1 MQMRKWYADVQKR
14 GRILAGFALLGAF
27 LAPGATQDTVH
38 AAPPA
43 PREPLIANQT
53 SPTASVAWARELC
66 GFPAKGVATDAA
78 GNVTL
83 VAHFGSRCVLGEGEK
98 GAVTLEWTGGSPF
111 FVARFRPDGSLL
123 WARSIGQGA
132 NIQAE
137 ALAVTPDGSVLVTG
151 SSKGPVDFGI
161 ETEVIPERTSAFF
174 LARWKADGTLTWVR
188 RLQPKGDTSITSNMV
203 GRALT
208 VLPDGEVIAAGAF
221 TGTLTPSGSPS
232 SVTAGIS
239 LVAPRGSTTF
249 LARFNKAGTLTHA
262 RAVTEVS
269 TRVKGGKEVSVAALP
284 DGRVWVAA
292 SYQDPQFAKEGVTA
306 SPTAGGPSNGGTSDG
321 GISDGAWYVARYS
334 PKLVLETVLSV
345 PSKIVDVAASSEGGV
360 WALNSESLPML
371 SRYRSDGGL
380 MWTQALPGA
389 RQIAALGDTV
399 WVNGELDR
407 PTSFGEGHPS
417 SITLVPQSPF
427 HAAYIARLDG
437 RGTLSWVRQQQGTP
451 NSLEVRA
458 DGVGFFSTQGAD
470 RLLLGPG
477 QPGEMRPR
485 REQRLVKL
493 TGLDYAGPRLKAAS
507 GVVPAPALPSIPW
520 ETFARATPELYVQ
533 QGHGAS
539 ILTTDFSADGRYIL
553 SGSADGTAKLWEAS
567 SGRELRTFR
576 GHSPGQVV
584 AALSPDGR
592 YVLTGGEDKSA
603 RLWDVS
609 TGAQLQSVEGL
620 EQPVTA
626 VAFSRDGTRLLIN
639 TPLETQIL
647 ETESWQELRRL
658 YRDLPWEGAPVFLA
672 DGSALINGMGVNR
685 SDRKQRL
692 MIQDIQTGQER
703 DEPDVCAI
711 GVFEPVVLALSQG
724 GHFLACGSSW
734 LKVVDLQSRES
745 LVQLGMDELTALAWS
760 PDNRLLAYANA
771 MGLRVVTPIGGE
783 VVWLEAPT
791 EHEVVQTL
799 TFSPDSRILL
809 VATNS
814 PKRDSYRIRR
824 IDLINKRELPPLG
837 RQRLFQVS
845 AMDLHMD
852 SRRLLTGDLSGQIRL
867 WDLRSG
873 RTLRALSGHTGRIN
887 ALAMMDN
894 GKRAIS
900 SSDDQTLRLWDL
912 DKSKELQT
920 FRGHSKPIW
929 GLDVSP
935 DGTRIASGSDDT
947 TVRLWDVATGKE
959 LKRFAGNTKDVNTVA
974 FSPDGKL
981 LLGAGLEGTVRV
993 WEVATG
999 AEYRRLRGESIVSAR
1014 FSPDGRFVVGG
1025 GVETQ
1030 ALFLWELTSG
1040 RQVWKVSAH
1049 AVKDVRFSADGSR
1062 ILTSGEDGTVYL
1074 WETATG
1080 KQLHGFRD
1088 HVGPAEDVRFLPQQD
1103 TAVSSGLDGTL
1114 RFWDLATGSP
1124 LAVLVLS
1131 AGLVPSS
1138 TPTSQL
1144 LPLATKAGV
1153 GATSLVLSPS
1163 GHFDYPGGSLPEF
1176 AYAVQ
1181 GMNVIGLG
1189 QLYDTYY
1196 SPRLLER
1203 LLSREGVNPQQS
1215 SGFQNLMPLPEVQF
1229 VSPQADGTTLERCPS
1244 IQLQAIDQGGGVA
1257 QLALFVNGKRVEG
1270 SAPPTSS
1277 TKEGHTRIEQ
1287 TFKACLVEGPNVL
1300 RAVASSAAG
1309 IEAPAL
1315 ERTIVLTQGTSAPAG
1330 PPRLHLL
1337 AVGVSRYANARYNL
1351 TYAHLDA
1358 QQFHQTLKQDGA
1370 RVFASV
1376 EPILLTDQQA
1386 TRARILA
1393 ELEGLVKRAAPQD
1406 VVAIFL
1412 AGHGVASEQ
1421 RYYFIPYDATQMSGE
1436 TLGTGA
1442 ISSLQLAEFV
1452 RRLQAQKI
1460 ALFLDTCHAGASLG
1474 DVGKVALR
1482 GGALVEEEESLG
1494 RLAHATGSFVLAGS
1508 TDSQLA
1514 AESNQFG
1521 HGLFTQSM
1529 LEALTG
1535 KASCSP
1541 VTVGCLQRYAE
1552 LRLPELYQAI
1562 KQAEQFPTGFRFGD
1576 DFPIAR
1582 RE

>member
-27 LAPGATQDTVH
+27 LAPGVPQDAVH

-43 PREPLIANQT
+43 PREPLLAHQT

-66 GFPAKGVATDAA
+66 GEPAKGISSDAA
-78 GNVTL
+78 GNVTV
-83 VAHFGSRCVLGEGEK
+83 VAHFGSRCELGAGEK
-98 GAVTLEWTGGSPF
+98 GAITLEWTGGSPF

-123 WARSIGQGA
+123 WARAVGQSA

-208 VLPDGEVIAAGAF
+208 VLPDGEVVAAGAF
-221 TGTLTPSGSPS
+221 SGTLNLKGPPTPGNAGLTLAAPKGS
-232 SVTAGIS
+232 A
-239 LVAPRGSTTF
+239 TF
-249 LARFNKAGTLTHA
+249 LARFNKAGTLTNA
-262 RAVTEVS
+262 RAVAQVSDGRNGGDEVS
-269 TRVKGGKEVSVAALP
+269 LAALP

-292 SYQDPQFAKEGVTA
+292 SHQGPQFVEGGVA
-306 SPTAGGPSNGGTSDG
+306 PPSLDG
-321 GISDGAWYVARYS
+321 GWYAARYS
-334 PKLVLETVLSV
+334 SKLQLETVISI
-345 PSKIVDVAASSEGGV
+345 PSKSLDIAADPEGGV
-360 WALNSESLPML
+360 WALEKTSPPQLV
-371 SRYRSDGGL
+371 RYRATGAVA
-380 MWTQALPGA
+380 WTHALPGA
-389 RQIAALGDTV
+389 RQIAAQGNTV
-399 WVNGELDR
+399 WVTGDLDR
-407 PTSFGEGHPS
+407 LTRFGEGHPTA
-417 SITLVPQSPF
+417 ITLAPQSPSS
-427 HAAYIARLDG
+427 AYIARLDAQ
-437 RGTLSWVRQQQGTP
+437 GTLAWVRQMKGSPT
-451 NSLEVRA
+451 SLEMRA
-458 DGVGFFSTQGAD
+458 AGVGYVSTQGK
-470 RLLLGPG
+470 LLV
-477 QPGEMRPR
+477 Q
-485 REQRLVKL
+485 L
-493 TGLDYAGPRLKAAS
+493 TGLEHVGPGLKAPS
-507 GVVPAPALPSIPW
+507 ITVPPPPPVSIPW
-520 ETFARATPELYVQ
+520 ETFARGNPELYVQ

-539 ILTTDFSADGRYIL
+539 ILSIDVSADGRFIL

-576 GHSPGQVV
+576 GHVTGWVV

-592 YVLTGGEDKSA
+592 FVLTGGEDKSA
-603 RLWDVS
+603 RLWNIS
-609 TGAQLQSVEGL
+609 TGAQVQSIEGL
-620 EQPVTA
+620 EQPVNT

-639 TPLETQIL
+639 TQLETLIL

-658 YRDLPWEGAPVFLA
+658 YRDLPWPGAPIFNA
-672 DGSALINGMGVNR
+672 DGSALINGAGVDHK
-685 SDRKQRL
+685 DRNQRL
-692 MIQDIQTGQER
+692 YQQDIQTGQEGV
-703 DEPDVCAI
+703 EPETCAQDA
-711 GVFEPVVLALSQG
+711 VDSVLLALSRG
-724 GHFLACGSSW
+724 GRYLACGSYW
-734 LKVVDLQSRES
+734 LRLVDLETSAALVS
-745 LVQLGMDELTALAWS
+745 LGVRDLTGLALS
-760 PDNRLLAYANA
+760 PDNRLLAHSSAD
-771 MGLRVVTPIGGE
+771 GLQVVSPIGGE
-783 VVWLEAPT
+783 VLWSEPGGKSEVIEA
-791 EHEVVQTL
+791 L
-799 TFSPDSRILL
+799 TFSPDSRTLIL
-809 VATNS
+809 ASNS
-814 PKRDSYRIRR
+814 PNYDTYRIRR
-824 IDLINKRELPPLG
+824 IDLVRKLELPPLG

-852 SRRLLTGDLSGQIRL
+852 SRRLLTADLDGQLRL
-867 WDLRSG
+867 WDLSSG
-873 RTLRALSGHTGRIN
+873 RVLRTFSGHTRRIN
-887 ALAMMDN
+887 ALVMLKK
-894 GKRAIS
+894 GKQALS

-912 DKSKELQT
+912 DKGSTLQT

-929 GLDVSP
+929 GADVSP
-935 DGTRIASGSDDT
+935 DGTQIASGSDDT

-1030 ALFLWELTSG
+1030 ALFRWELASG
-1040 RQVWKVSAH
+1040 RQVWKVSAN
-1049 AVKDVRFSADGSR
+1049 AVKDVQFSADGTR
-1062 ILTSGEDGTVYL
+1062 ILTAGEEGTVCL
-1074 WETATG
+1074 WDAATG
-1080 KQLHGFRD
+1080 KQLHVLQG
-1088 HVGPAEDVRFLPQQD
+1088 HVGSAEDVRFLSQQD
-1103 TAVSSGLDGTL
+1103 MAVSSGLDGTL
-1114 RFWDLATGSP
+1114 RFWDIAAGQP
-1124 LAVLVLS
+1124 LAMLVLS
-1131 AGLVPSS
+1131 AGALPSS
-1138 TPTSQL
+1138 PSTSAAPTPS
-1144 LPLATKAGV
+1144 PKAGAA
-1153 GATSLVLSPS
+1153 ATSLVLAPS
-1163 GHFDYPGGSLPEF
+1163 GHFHYPGGSLPEF

-1181 GMNVIGLG
+1181 GLQVIGLG
-1189 QLYDTYY
+1189 QLYDTYF

-1203 LLSREGVNPQQS
+1203 ILRREVANPQES
-1215 SGFQNLMPLPEVQF
+1215 SSFQNLQPLPEVQF
-1229 VSPQADGTTLERCPS
+1229 ISPKVDGTTLEPCIS
-1244 IQLQAIDQGGGVA
+1244 VQLLAIDQGGGVA

-1270 SAPPTSS
+1270 TASPTSS
-1277 TKEGHTRIEQ
+1277 KREGRQQLEQ
-1287 TFKACLVEGPNVL
+1287 TFKACLVKGPNVL
-1300 RAVASSAAG
+1300 RATASSAAG
-1309 IEAPAL
+1309 IEAPSL
-1315 ERTIVLTQGTSAPAG
+1315 QRTIELTQGSSAAPG

-1386 TRARILA
+1386 TRARILT

-1421 RYYFIPYDATQMSGE
+1421 RYYFIPHDATQMSGDA
-1436 TLGTGA
+1436 LVTGA

-1452 RRLQAQKI
+1452 RRFQAQKI

-1474 DVGKVALR
+1474 DVGRVALR
-1482 GGALVEEEESLG
+1482 GGALIEEEESLG

-1535 KASCSP
+1535 KASCTP

-1552 LRLPELYQAI
+1552 QRLPELYQAI
-1562 KQAEQFPTGFRFGD
+1562 KQAEQFPAGFRFGD
-1576 DFPIAR
+1576 DFPIAQ